1 VQAELIEKT
10 ESLDP
15 LIRYGGSAP
24 RYTSYPTALSFKEF
38 TPEEALAGWKE
49 SPPRPLSLYVHLPF
63 CRSVCLFCG
72 CHAVHTR
79 DPRRADA
86 YLDDLEL
93 EIGAV
98 SRSLSGSRP
107 VVQLHWGGGTPT
119 FLSGG
124 QMQRLVKILRD
135 QFAFADNAEC
145 GVEID
150 PREVSREQLEVLRAA
165 GFNRLSLGVQDLD
178 PKVQKA
184 VNRIQPAEMTEAV
197 VQQARELGFSSL
209 SLDLIHGLPL
219 QTRAGF
225 RRTVEAVL
233 KMEPDRISLFSFAYL
248 PDRIRHQQAIHRADL
263 PSPEERLG
271 MWTDALG
278 ILTAEGYRHVGMDHF
293 ARPDD
298 ALCQAQD
305 GGSLQ
310 RNFQGYSTHGGCDVL
325 GFGIS
330 AISSL
335 GRVYAQN
342 EKDLGRYAE
351 RVRSSGWAT
360 VRGMRLTT
368 EDLVRRDVIMELMC
382 HFGVDWSRVGYWPD
396 GREMDVL
403 DEMARDGLLEHDD
416 SGIRVLPTGRFFIRK
431 IAMVF
436 DAHAVA
442 SSQAFSRTF

>member
-1 VQAELIEKT
+1 MQAPANVKAEVI
-10 ESLDP
+10 DP
-15 LIRYGGSAP
+15 VARYGGPAP
-24 RYTSYPTALSFKEF
+24 RYTSYPTAPCFKDF
-38 TPEEALAGWKE
+38 TPEQALSGWME
-49 SPPRPLSLYVHLPF
+49 TPPRPLSLYVHLPF

-79 DPRRADA
+79 DTRRADS

-93 EIGAV
+93 EIVAV
-98 SRSLSGSRP
+98 SRSLTGKRP

-119 FLSGG
+119 FLTSG
-124 QMQRLVKILRD
+124 QMERLVKILHR
-135 QFAFADNAEC
+135 QFEFADNPEC

-150 PREVSREQLEVLRAA
+150 PREVSRDQLEVLRAA

-178 PKVQKA
+178 PKVQEA
-184 VNRIQPAEMTEAV
+184 VNRIQPQEMTETV
-197 VQQARELGFSSL
+197 VAQARELGFSSL

-219 QTRAGF
+219 QTRKGF
-225 RRTVEAVL
+225 RTTVEEVL
-233 KMEPDRISLFSFAYL
+233 KMKPDRISLFSFAYL
-248 PDRIRHQQAIHRADL
+248 PERIRHQQAIDRGDL
-263 PSPEERLG
+263 PAPEERLG
-271 MWTDALG
+271 MWTDALE
-278 ILTAEGYRHVGMDHF
+278 ILADAGYRHVGMDHF

-298 ALCQAQD
+298 ALCLAQD

-325 GFGIS
+325 GFGVS

-351 RVRSSGWAT
+351 LVRGPGWAT
-360 VRGMRLTT
+360 VRGMRLSDD
-368 EDLVRRDVIMELMC
+368 DLVRREVVMDLMC
-382 HFGVDWSRVGYWPD
+382 HFSLDWSRVGYWPD
-396 GREMDVL
+396 ARELEAL

-416 SGIRVLPTGRFFIRK
+416 MGIRVLPTGRFFIRR

-436 DAHAVA
+436 DAYA
-442 SSQAFSRTF
+442 SAPAPSFSRTF